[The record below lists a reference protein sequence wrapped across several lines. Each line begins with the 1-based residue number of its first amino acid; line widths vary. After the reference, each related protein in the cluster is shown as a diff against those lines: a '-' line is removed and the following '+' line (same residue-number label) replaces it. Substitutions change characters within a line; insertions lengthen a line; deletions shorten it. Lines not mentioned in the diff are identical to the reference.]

1 MIMKALCTDMMT
13 TDDICHGFVEH
24 ISTIGAGQ
32 GLLHQKHDFCKINW
46 LLCHHLLRCGVM
58 LLWGLVVFG
67 VVLWDGFFVNII
79 HVVIARWRGVLV
91 GDEKVWA
98 LICELWWQLLSS
110 WLFLR
115 LQWGWPGLIPEV
127 IMSGH
132 CAMGDAAW

>member
-1 MIMKALCTDMMT
+1 
-13 TDDICHGFVEH
+13 
-24 ISTIGAGQ
+24 
-32 GLLHQKHDFCKINW
+32 
-46 LLCHHLLRCGVM
+46 M
-58 LLWGLVVFG
+58 LLGRFVVFG

-79 HVVIARWRGVLV
+79 HVVIAGGWGVLV

-127 IMSGH
+127 VMSGH